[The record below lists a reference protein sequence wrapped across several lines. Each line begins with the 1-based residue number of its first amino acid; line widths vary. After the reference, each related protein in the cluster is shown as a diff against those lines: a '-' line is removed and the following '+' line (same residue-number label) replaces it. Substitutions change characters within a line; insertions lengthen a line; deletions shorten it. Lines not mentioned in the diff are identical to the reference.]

1 MDLEGQYENLDNV
14 TVTKYKGIKKLNQVC
29 STNSTICFDNLDYDL
44 DDDIVMSED
53 FHKIKSKNV
62 WAAISNTE
70 GDHLEESL
78 MNQFPDWVLVN
89 LNHPLRTSK
98 TISEKVKTGK
108 VYQYLHTNNFNASL
122 NVAANMPIGPE
133 PLILPRSGG
142 SYRARLQQ
150 AFSAVGKDK
159 SALIIL
165 AFHYG

>member
-62 WAAISNTE
+62 WAAIGNTE
-70 GDHLEESL
+70 GDDLEESL
-78 MNQFPDWVLVN
+78 MNQFPDWVIVN

-98 TISEKVKTGK
+98 TISEKVKTGNFDSLTRK
-108 VYQYLHTNNFNASL
+108 NNFNTSL
-122 NVAANMPIGPE
+122 NVTTNVPDVPKKG
-133 PLILPRSGG
+133 LSGLNSG
-142 SYRARLQQ
+142 
-150 AFSAVGKDK
+150 
-159 SALIIL
+159 
-165 AFHYG
+165 